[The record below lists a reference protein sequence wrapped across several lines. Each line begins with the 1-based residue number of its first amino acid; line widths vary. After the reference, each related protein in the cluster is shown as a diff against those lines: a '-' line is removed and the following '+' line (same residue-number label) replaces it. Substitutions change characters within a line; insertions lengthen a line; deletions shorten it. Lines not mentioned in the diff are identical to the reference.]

1 MLYTSTVEP
10 KTFSIL
16 KKLMGIEKLNS
27 FYLVGGTCLSLRY
40 GHRKSIDLDLL
51 STVEFK
57 NEWLLQILEKENILF
72 EYRNTNNPVGLFGYV
87 EEVKIDFVKHH
98 YFKQIGITVFEDGI
112 RMFSDEDI
120 IAMKIFAILKRAH
133 KKDFWD
139 IAELLN
145 HYSLDECIKMYYKK
159 YPNMQLLIPIP
170 YALTYFEDA
179 DESEDPISLKGQTW
193 ESVKKIIQSHVNE
206 YLK

>member
-1 MLYTSTVEP
+1 MAIKQLQ
-10 KTFSIL
+10 
-16 KKLMGIEKLNS
+16 S

-40 GHRKSIDLDLL
+40 GHRKSIDLDLF
-51 STVEFK
+51 STKEFT
-57 NEWLLQILEKENILF
+57 NEWLLETLETEGIRF
-72 EYRNTNNPVGLFGYV
+72 EYRNTNNPVGLFGFI
-87 EEVKIDFVKHH
+87 EDVKIDFVKHH
-98 YFKQIGITVFEDGI
+98 YFKQIGNVIVEDGI
-112 RMFSDEDI
+112 RMFSDDDI
-120 IAMKIFAILKRAH
+120 IAMKIFAALKRAH

-159 YPNMQLLIPIP
+159 YQNMQLLISIP

-179 DESEDPISLKGQTW
+179 DESEDPVSLKAQTW
-193 ESVKKIIQSHVNE
+193 ENVKKIIQSHVND

>member
-1 MLYTSTVEP
+1 MLYTGTVEP
-10 KTFSIL
+10 GTFSIL
-16 KKLMGIEKLNS
+16 KRLMGIEKLNC

-40 GHRKSIDLDLL
+40 GHRKSIDLDLFSTIEFTSESLLEIL
-51 STVEFK
+51 S
-57 NEWLLQILEKENILF
+57 NEKIPF
-72 EYRNTNNPVGLFGYV
+72 EYRNTNNPVGLFGYIGD
-87 EEVKIDFVKHH
+87 VKIDFVKHH
-98 YFKQIGITVFEDGI
+98 YFEKIGDTILEDGI
-112 RMFSDEDI
+112 RMFNDEDI

-145 HYSLDECIKMYYKK
+145 HYSLAECIKMYYKK
-159 YPNMQLLIPIP
+159 YPNMQLLISIP

>member
-10 KTFSIL
+10 HTFSIL
-16 KKLMGIEKLNS
+16 KKLMAIEKLQS

-40 GHRKSIDLDLL
+40 GHRKSIDLDLF
-51 STVEFK
+51 STKEFT
-57 NEWLLQILEKENILF
+57 NEWLLETLETELIPF
-72 EYRNTNNPVGLFGYV
+72 EYRNTNNPIGLFGYI
-87 EEVKIDFVKHH
+87 EDVKIDFVKHH
-98 YFKQIGITVFEDGI
+98 YFKQIGSFIRENDI

-120 IAMKIFAILKRAH
+120 IAMKFFAILKRAH

-139 IAELLN
+139 VAELLE
-145 HYSLDECIKMYYKK
+145 HYSLDACIKMYYKK
-159 YPNMQLLIPIP
+159 YPNMQLLVSIP

-179 DESEDPISLKGQTW
+179 NESEDPISLKGQTW
-193 ESVKKIIQSHVNE
+193 ESVKKIIQVHVNE

>member
-10 KTFSIL
+10 HTISIL
-16 KKLMGIEKLNS
+16 KKLMAIKQLQS

-40 GHRKSIDLDLL
+40 GHRKSIDLDLF
-51 STVEFK
+51 STKEFT
-57 NEWLLQILEKENILF
+57 NEWLLETLETDGIRF
-72 EYRNTNNPVGLFGYV
+72 EYRNTNNPVGLFGFI
-87 EEVKIDFVKHH
+87 EDVKIDFVKHH
-98 YFKQIGITVFEDGI
+98 YFKQIGNVIVEDGI
-112 RMFSDEDI
+112 RMFGDDDI
-120 IAMKIFAILKRAH
+120 IAMKIFAALKRAH

-159 YPNMQLLIPIP
+159 YPNMQLLISIP

-179 DESEDPISLKGQTW
+179 DESEDPVSLKAQTW
-193 ESVKKIIQSHVNE
+193 ESVKKIIQSHVND

>member
-10 KTFSIL
+10 NTFSIL
-16 KKLMGIEKLNS
+16 KKLMGIEKLKS

-40 GHRKSIDLDLL
+40 GHRKSIDLDLF
-51 STVEFK
+51 STIEFT
-57 NEWLLQILEKENILF
+57 NEWLLQVLEEENIPF
-72 EYRNTNNPVGLFGYV
+72 EYRNTNNPVGLFGYIDD
-87 EEVKIDFVKHH
+87 VKIDFVKHH
-98 YFKQIGITVFEDGI
+98 YFKQIGNTIVENEI
-112 RMFSDEDI
+112 RMFNDEDI

-145 HYSLDECIKMYYKK
+145 YYSIDECIKMYYKK
-159 YPNMQLLIPIP
+159 YPNMQLLISIP
-170 YALTYFEDA
+170 YALTYFADA
-179 DESEDPISLKGQTW
+179 DESEDPVSLKGQTW
-193 ESVKKIIQSHVNE
+193 ESVKKIIQLQVNE

>member
-10 KTFSIL
+10 NTFSIL
-16 KKLMGIEKLNS
+16 KKLMAIKQLQS

-40 GHRKSIDLDLL
+40 GHRKSIDLDLF
-51 STVEFK
+51 STKEFT
-57 NEWLLQILEKENILF
+57 NEWLLETLETDGIRF
-72 EYRNTNNPVGLFGYV
+72 EYRNTNNPVGLFGFI
-87 EEVKIDFVKHH
+87 EDVKIDFVKHH
-98 YFKQIGITVFEDGI
+98 YFKQIGNVIVEDGI
-112 RMFSDEDI
+112 RMFGDDDI
-120 IAMKIFAILKRAH
+120 IAMKIFAALKRAH

-159 YPNMQLLIPIP
+159 YPNMQLFISIP

-179 DESEDPISLKGQTW
+179 DESEDPVSLKAQTW
-193 ESVKKIIQSHVNE
+193 ESVKKIIQSHVND